1 VITEATLYLATA
13 ADADGA
19 LLRVAGQP
27 VAFRALD
34 AALRAG
40 CLRVSVPARFRGT
53 EVERAIAASPSARAA
68 TIWLE
73 GQAGP
78 PGGPSL
84 LVPAAALVSDAD
96 LRRIVHG
103 EPATVLAPP
112 DARAPIVAADADLT
126 GALWSEIRSE
136 RPLVPTL
143 QPLLDDRA
151 PTRSAADWYV
161 HVTNARTAREAETL
175 LYGTL
180 GTPIDTP
187 LDTVF
192 HRRLSRPLTR
202 IAIALGLTPNQVSM
216 LSLLVGLLAVWGFWR
231 ATPASAVVGLILYAV
246 AVVLDHSDG
255 EIARL
260 TLSESRLGEWLDVAT
275 DTIIHGL
282 LVLAL
287 GVSAQQVAGHGAGGL
302 GVLAAIGVVVSA
314 MLAKTSPRSAG
325 RGLGGFLDALGSR
338 DGFYGMLV
346 AFILAL
352 AFAPSVLPLLMVVV
366 AVGSHAYWL
375 TRLAYRLFSRDPHP
389 TVQ

>member
-27 VAFRALD
+27 VAFRALE

-40 CLRVSVPARFRGT
+40 CLRVGVPARFRGT
-53 EVERAIAASPSARAA
+53 AVERAIAASPSARAA

-73 GQAGP
+73 GHSGP
-78 PGGPSL
+78 PDGPSL
-84 LVPAAALVSDAD
+84 LVPAAALVSDTD
-96 LRRIVHG
+96 LRRIVRG
-103 EPATVLAPP
+103 EAAMVLAPP

-126 GALWSEIRSE
+126 DALWSEIRSE

-143 QPLLDDRA
+143 QPLLDGRA
-151 PTRSAADWYV
+151 SKRSAGDWYV
-161 HVTNARTAREAETL
+161 HVTNARAAHEAETL

-187 LDTVF
+187 LDTLF

-202 IAIALGLTPNQVSM
+202 IAIALGVTPNQVSM

-255 EIARL
+255 EVARL

-282 LVLAL
+282 LVLAM
-287 GVSAQQVAGHGAGGL
+287 GVSAQQVAGHGSGGL

-325 RGLGGFLDALGSR
+325 GGLGGFLDALGSR
-338 DGFYGMLV
+338 DGFYGMLI

-366 AVGSHAYWL
+366 AAGSHAYWL
-375 TRLAYRLFSRDPHP
+375 TRLAYQLFAPR
-389 TVQ
+389 TRA

>member
-19 LLRVAGQP
+19 LLHVAGQP

-40 CLRVSVPARFRGT
+40 CRRVAVPARFRGT
-53 EVERAIAASPSARAA
+53 DVERAIAASPSARAA
-68 TIWLE
+68 TRWLE

-84 LVPAAALVSDAD
+84 LVPAAALVSAAD
-96 LRRIVHG
+96 LHRIVRG
-103 EPATVLAPP
+103 EPAMVLAPP

-255 EIARL
+255 EVARL

-282 LVLAL
+282 LVLAM

-302 GVLAAIGVVVSA
+302 GVLAAIGVMVSA

-375 TRLAYRLFSRDPHP
+375 TRLAYQLFSRSPHP
-389 TVQ
+389 TLK

>member
-34 AALRAG
+34 AAVRAG
-40 CLRVSVPARFRGT
+40 CRRVTVPARFRGT
-53 EVERAIAASPSARAA
+53 AVERAIAASPSARAA

-73 GQAGP
+73 GHAGP

-84 LVPAAALVSDAD
+84 LVPAAALVSAAD
-96 LRRIVHG
+96 LHRIVRG
-103 EPATVLAPP
+103 EPAMVLAPP
-112 DARAPIVAADADLT
+112 DARAPIVAADAALT

-151 PTRSAADWYV
+151 SQRSSADWYV
-161 HVTNARTAREAETL
+161 HVTSARAAREAETL

-202 IAIALGLTPNQVSM
+202 IAIALGVTANQVSI
-216 LSLLVGLLAVWGFWR
+216 LSLLVGLLAVWGFWH
-231 ATPASAVVGLILYAV
+231 ATPASAVVGLLLYAMS
-246 AVVLDHSDG
+246 VVLDHSDG

-260 TLSESRLGEWLDVAT
+260 TLSESRLGEWLDMAS
-275 DTIIHGL
+275 DTVIHAL
-282 LVLAL
+282 FVLAM
-287 GVSAQQVAGHGAGGL
+287 GASAQQTAGHGAGGL

-314 MLAKTSPRSAG
+314 MLSKTSPRSAG

-338 DGFYGMLV
+338 DGFYGMLIG
-346 AFILAL
+346 FILAL
-352 AFAPSVLPLLMVVV
+352 AFAPSVLPFLMGIV
-366 AVGSHAYWL
+366 AVGAHAYWV
-375 TRLAYRLFSRDPHP
+375 TRLVYRLFSRDPIP
-389 TVQ
+389 T